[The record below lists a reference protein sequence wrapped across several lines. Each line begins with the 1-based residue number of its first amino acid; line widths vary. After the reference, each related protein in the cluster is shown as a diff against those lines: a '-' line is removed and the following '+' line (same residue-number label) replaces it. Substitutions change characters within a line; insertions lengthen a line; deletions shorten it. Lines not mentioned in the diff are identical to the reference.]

1 MKSKGNNIIQMT
13 TAKILYNNL
22 HSTGVT
28 VSNAMSLQVSL
39 EKNKVLP
46 LKKKILQSATSQKK
60 KKNTVPQITS
70 LPFELSKSMSYY
82 TLYHNKGHKP

>member
-39 EKNKVLP
+39 EKDKVLP
-46 LKKKILQSATSQKK
+46 LKKKYYKVLPLKK
-60 KKNTVPQITS
+60 KKKKKCSPDNEFAV
-70 LPFELSKSMSYY
+70 
-82 TLYHNKGHKP
+82 

>member
-1 MKSKGNNIIQMT
+1 MT
-13 TAKILYNNL
+13 TAKVLYNNL

-46 LKKKILQSATSQKK
+46 LKKK

-70 LPFELSKSMSYY
+70 LLFELSKSMSYY

>member
-1 MKSKGNNIIQMT
+1 MT

-46 LKKKILQSATSQKK
+46 LKKK

-70 LPFELSKSMSYY
+70 LLFELSKSMSYY

>member
-1 MKSKGNNIIQMT
+1 MT

-39 EKNKVLP
+39 EKDKVLP
-46 LKKKILQSATSQKK
+46 LKKKILQRATSQKK
-60 KKNTVPQITS
+60 KKKKNVPQITS

>member
-1 MKSKGNNIIQMT
+1 MT

-39 EKNKVLP
+39 EKNKVLS
-46 LKKKILQSATSQKK
+46 LK
-60 KKNTVPQITS
+60 KKNTTKCY
-70 LPFELSKSMSYY
+70 LSKKKKKYCSPD
-82 TLYHNKGHKP
+82 NEFAV

>member
-46 LKKKILQSATSQKK
+46 LQKK
-60 KKNTVPQITS
+60 KKK
-70 LPFELSKSMSYY
+70 KSSPD
-82 TLYHNKGHKP
+82 NKFAV

>member
-39 EKNKVLP
+39 EKNKVLS

-60 KKNTVPQITS
+60 KKKYCSPDNKFAVWT
-70 LPFELSKSMSYY
+70 LKEHEL
-82 TLYHNKGHKP
+82 LYLIP

>member
-1 MKSKGNNIIQMT
+1 MT

-46 LKKKILQSATSQKK
+46 LKKK
-60 KKNTVPQITS
+60 KNTVPQITS
-70 LPFELSKSMSYY
+70 LLFELSKSMSYY